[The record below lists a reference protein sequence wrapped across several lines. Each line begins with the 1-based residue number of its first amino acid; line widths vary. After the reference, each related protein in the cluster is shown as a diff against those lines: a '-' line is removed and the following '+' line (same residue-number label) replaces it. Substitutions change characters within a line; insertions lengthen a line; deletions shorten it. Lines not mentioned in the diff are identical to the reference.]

1 MKINKYTRIFG
12 LKETDELKNTVYD
25 GDLWRKYRDRQN
37 AMARARRKDK
47 LNENKFEKHPYNH
60 SGHICSAKL
69 FSLERHK
76 YGAGSYAAKPRD
88 IWFTYVCIL
97 CLLGHWSHSFSG
109 NGFYTFP
116 I

>member
-47 LNENKFEKHPYNH
+47 LNENK
-60 SGHICSAKL
+60 
-69 FSLERHK
+69 
-76 YGAGSYAAKPRD
+76 
-88 IWFTYVCIL
+88 
-97 CLLGHWSHSFSG
+97 
-109 NGFYTFP
+109 
-116 I
+116 